1 MIISRKGRYGIIG
14 LAKRA
19 CFFCQVV
26 FDVKVH
32 NIGFGRVSFSANES
46 GGSYDGRESSSYA
59 IKAGS
64 LSA

>member
-1 MIISRKGRYGIIG
+1 MIISRKAELGKKGETMGYSIVG

-32 NIGFGRVSFSANES
+32 DLGFSQVSFSANES
-46 GGSYDGRESSSYA
+46 GWY
-59 IKAGS
+59 
-64 LSA
+64 